1 MGGRGCCLLDMA
13 TFRGLLLLINHC
25 MKTVN
30 ILQHLMRSTI
40 DTAVKRSVNFVI
52 SGLGIGYCVTR
63 HLVNKLQKQEKNRY
77 RAAF

>member
-40 DTAVKRSVNFVI
+40 DTAVKRSVNCVI
-52 SGLGIGYCVTR
+52 LGWVLVYCVTR

>member
-13 TFRGLLLLINHC
+13 TFRSLLLLINHC

-40 DTAVKRSVNFVI
+40 DTAVKRSVNCVI
-52 SGLGIGYCVTR
+52 PGLGIGY
-63 HLVNKLQKQEKNRY
+63 
-77 RAAF
+77 

>member
-1 MGGRGCCLLDMA
+1 MA

-25 MKTVN
+25 VKTVN

-40 DTAVKRSVNFVI
+40 DTAVKRSVNCVI
-52 SGLGIGYCVTR
+52 PGLGIGYGVTR

>member
-40 DTAVKRSVNFVI
+40 DTAVKRSVNCVI
-52 SGLGIGYCVTR
+52 PGLGIGYCVTR
-63 HLVNKLQKQEKNRY
+63 HLVNKLQKQEKHRY

>member
-40 DTAVKRSVNFVI
+40 DTAVKRSVNSLNCVI
-52 SGLGIGYCVTR
+52 SGLGIGY
-63 HLVNKLQKQEKNRY
+63 
-77 RAAF
+77 

>member
-40 DTAVKRSVNFVI
+40 DTAVKRSVNCVI
-52 SGLGIGYCVTR
+52 SGLGIGYGVTR